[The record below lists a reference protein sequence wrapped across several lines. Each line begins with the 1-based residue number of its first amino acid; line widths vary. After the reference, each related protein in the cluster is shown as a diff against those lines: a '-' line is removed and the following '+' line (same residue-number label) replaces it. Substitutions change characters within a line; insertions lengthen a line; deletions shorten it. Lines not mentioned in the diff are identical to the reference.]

1 MKRLFFVEP
10 VIALYTLPGMVD
22 VLLIQQ
28 YIYRRIWEKETN
40 SSYIENGSNF
50 SCHQNHS
57 DPVYMKQQVVQGIS
71 SHFFMYMSL
80 LQSIP
85 GLIVTFILGTYSDHY
100 GRRLS
105 LLLPTVG
112 AMLASLGFLAVTYF
126 SWPIYVIFIPVTLGA
141 CFGGFTALFGGAFAY
156 VADISSIK
164 HKNMRM
170 ALLDMIVGVIGGI
183 GVLSSGYLLRI
194 VGFNWLFLSTSLIN
208 FTNIVYIIFFLEES
222 IQVSRDDQDQVS
234 GCDKFREILSGI
246 LILCT
251 TSSFRKRAQI
261 GMLLFAFSTF
271 ALVDFGAAGLFTL
284 YELNTPLCWN
294 EILIGYGSAAG
305 LITFLTSFLGVT
317 LFSRYLQDSCIVLI
331 GMWSFVGGMIMAIFA
346 TTTLR
351 MFLVRLVSLF
361 AVMPFPVLRSMM
373 SKLVSSKDQGVLFAC
388 VACLENVGGTLSST
402 IFNNVYAATVE
413 GFAGFSFLLAAC
425 LSLIPVFILCFL
437 LCWRPQEEDYTG
449 LIISDDSS

>member
-10 VIALYTLPGMVD
+10 VIALYTLSGMVD

-28 YIYRRIWEKETN
+28 YIYRRIWENETN

-57 DPVYMKQQVVQGIS
+57 DPVYIKQQVVQGIS
-71 SHFFMYMSL
+71 SHFFMYMAL
-80 LQSIP
+80 LQSVP

-112 AMLASLGFLAVTYF
+112 AMLASLGILA
-126 SWPIYVIFIPVTLGA
+126 
-141 CFGGFTALFGGAFAY
+141 
-156 VADISSIK
+156 
-164 HKNMRM
+164 
-170 ALLDMIVGVIGGI
+170 
-183 GVLSSGYLLRI
+183 
-194 VGFNWLFLSTSLIN
+194 
-208 FTNIVYIIFFLEES
+208 
-222 IQVSRDDQDQVS
+222 
-234 GCDKFREILSGI
+234 
-246 LILCT
+246 
-251 TSSFRKRAQI
+251 I

-271 ALVDFGAAGLFTL
+271 TLVEFGAAGLFTL

-317 LFSRYLQDSCIVLI
+317 LFSRYLQDPCIVLI

-351 MFLVRLVSLF
+351 MFLVRLVSLL

-425 LSLIPVFILCFL
+425 LSLIPVCILCFL
-437 LCWRPQEEDYTG
+437 LCWKPQEEDYTG
-449 LIISDDSS
+449 LTINEDRS